1 MMRHLPKSGRRLA
14 AIALLVG
21 VIVGV
26 GRIIVNPLVTHLADV
41 REQIA
46 SERALLARFAAL
58 AAQEKE
64 ARELERRLADM
75 SVDGDY
81 LAGESEAIK
90 LAHLQSLLT
99 DTVATNGLRVHSA
112 RTLPARERGELRL
125 VGVRIQLHAEIG
137 PIQRTLHEIEA
148 KRPFLFIEAVQIS
161 RFSRAEADE
170 TGAMLEAQ
178 LDVFGAVLRKR
189 E

>member
-26 GRIIVNPLVTHLADV
+26 GRIIVNPLVAQLAGV
-41 REQIA
+41 RERIA

-161 RFSRAEADE
+161 RSSRAEADE